1 MTMEEQTVEGG
12 YDNGRKQRCLD
23 RILGKLGEQ
32 ALPGASDAEQYFRSL
47 HRRNVSVHT
56 LKTAFTAIQS
66 FQAFLEDYG
75 KFDLPSLSQE
85 DLEAFVES
93 QQDRGLKPLSVKSNL
108 RQIQTFLRYL
118 IAGGIISAE
127 VLVHR
132 IRIKVPD
139 ALPRAMD
146 PLDVKRL
153 LSVIGNIR
161 DRAMILVLLRTGMR
175 IGELL
180 RTRVSDVR
188 LPERKILLWVGEKNR
203 TGRVVYLSEDACEV
217 LSAWNQKRDAHKP
230 LLFYAQG
237 RCSMSYTRARMLF
250 GKYLQKANLTHKGYS
265 LHCLRHTCATQL
277 LNAGM
282 RLECLQQLLGHSTV
296 EQTRRYARLTD
307 KTREEEYF
315 RAMARIEG
323 RQSDDRNGAAGEVP
337 TLSEETQLLEP
348 YHQELHEHAAAL
360 PSMAARTG

>member
-1 MTMEEQTVEGG
+1 MAMEEQIVGG
-12 YDNGRKQRCLD
+12 WNDNNGKQRCLGQ
-23 RILGKLGEQ
+23 ILRKLEER
-32 ALPGASDAEQYFRSL
+32 ALPGASGAEQYFRNL
-47 HRRNVSVHT
+47 HRRNVSIHT
-56 LKTAFTAIQS
+56 LESSFTAIQS
-66 FQAFLEDYG
+66 FQRFLQNCG
-75 KFDLPSLSQE
+75 KFDLPCLSQE
-85 DLEAFVES
+85 DLEAFIES

-108 RQIQTFLRYL
+108 RRIQAFLRYL
-118 IAGGIISAE
+118 IVGGMVSPD
-127 VLVHR
+127 VLAHR
-132 IRIKVPD
+132 ICIKVPD

-153 LSVIGNIR
+153 LSVIEDIR

-180 RTRVSDVR
+180 QTRVNDVR
-188 LPERKILLWVGEKNR
+188 LDERKILLWVGEKNR
-203 TGRVVYLSEDACEV
+203 TGRVVYLSEDACEAV
-217 LSAWNQKRDAHKP
+217 RAWNQKREADKP

-237 RCSMSYTRARMLF
+237 RTSMSYTGAREVLC
-250 GKYLQKANLTHKGYS
+250 KYLNRAKVAHKGYS
-265 LHCLRHTCATQL
+265 LHCLRHTCATEL

-323 RQSDDRNGAAGEVP
+323 RERDEGDGAAREVP
-337 TLSEETQLLEP
+337 TFSEETQLLEP
-348 YHQELHEHAAAL
+348 
-360 PSMAARTG
+360 

>member
-1 MTMEEQTVEGG
+1 MTMEEQTVQGW
-12 YDNGRKQRCLD
+12 YDNNGKQRCLG
-23 RILGKLGEQ
+23 RILRKVEEH
-32 ALPGASDAEQYFRSL
+32 ALPGASGAEQYFRNL

-56 LKTAFTAIQS
+56 LKTSFTAIQG
-66 FQAFLEDYG
+66 FQAFLQNCG
-75 KFDLPSLSQE
+75 KSDLPSLTPE

-118 IAGGIISAE
+118 IAAGILSAD
-127 VLVHR
+127 VLAHR
-132 IRIKVPD
+132 ICIKVPD

-153 LSVIGNIR
+153 LSVIEDIR
-161 DRAMILVLLRTGMR
+161 DRAMILVLIRTGMR

-203 TGRVVYLSEDACEV
+203 TGRVVYLSDDACEA
-217 LSAWNQKRDAHKP
+217 LRAWNQKREADKP

-237 RCSMSYTRARMLF
+237 RTSMSYTAAREVLC
-250 GKYLQKANLTHKGYS
+250 KYLDRAKLAHKGYS
-265 LHCLRHTCATQL
+265 LHCLRHTCATEL

-282 RLECLQQLLGHSTV
+282 RLECLQQVLGHSTV

-323 RQSDDRNGAAGEVP
+323 RQSDDRDGAPCEVP

-348 YHQELHEHAAAL
+348 HDQELPQHAAAL
-360 PSMAARTG
+360 PSMAAGTG

>member
-1 MTMEEQTVEGG
+1 MTLEQEHFVGDRDYSEKQRLLNRILQKIEEQV
-12 YDNGRKQRCLD
+12 
-23 RILGKLGEQ
+23 
-32 ALPGASDAEQYFRSL
+32 LPGAPYVEQYLRGL
-47 HRRNVSVHT
+47 HRRNVSVYT
-56 LKTAFTAIQS
+56 LKSAFTTIRG
-66 FQAFLEDYG
+66 FLAFLQKCG
-75 KFDLPSLSQE
+75 KFNLSSLTQE

-108 RQIQTFLRYL
+108 RQVQTFLRYL
-118 IAGGIISAE
+118 IAGEIVSSD
-127 VLVHR
+127 VLAWP

-153 LSVIGNIR
+153 LSVTQNVR

-175 IGELL
+175 VGELL
-180 RTRVSDVR
+180 RTRVSDVH
-188 LPERKILLWVGEKNR
+188 LDERKILLWVGEKNR
-203 TGRVVYLSEDACEV
+203 IGRVVYLSEDACEAV
-217 LSAWNQKRDAHKP
+217 RAWGQKRDAHKP

-237 RCSMSYTRARMLF
+237 RITMSYTRARMLF
-250 GKYLQKANLTHKGYS
+250 GRYLQKANISHKGYS
-265 LHCLRHTCATQL
+265 LHCLRHTCATEL

-323 RQSDDRNGAAGEVP
+323 RQSHDRDRGPGEVP
-337 TLSEETQLLEP
+337 TVFEEAQLLDP
-348 YHQELHEHAAAL
+348 YDQELHEYAAPL
-360 PSMAARTG
+360 PTVVARTG